1 MKRLG
6 SRFGSRWRSALIV
19 ALLSAAIL
27 MVGVLAM
34 QAGYAYRVHR
44 EAAESVLR
52 DYAQVVADEFIRR
65 TSVEIGY
72 RGYHAT
78 LTALQ
83 QQLGNSTAPALP
95 NPEDLAEHDL
105 VRSLFLLDTKGSLS
119 ETGVPLDDEWRD
131 RLEASIKNSGAM
143 SGTGAAT
150 FYVLHEQGDD
160 GQRTF
165 IFAALARPAGQATLA
180 AGFEVDF
187 DAMVSRLQ
195 RVVDSGP
202 LLPASLGDGKL
213 SNELLAIRL
222 SDAEGHEVYASGGYN
237 DPTLTTYTPF
247 GDTYSGMFKGL
258 TLQTSIDPNAAPRLV
273 IGGLPRSRLPVLTGL
288 LLMTVGLLLAAI
300 DQLRRERALARMRSD
315 FVSRVS
321 HELRTPLTQ
330 IRMFAETLLLGRDR
344 SEDERRR
351 SLEIVDQEARRLGH
365 LVENILQFSRGD
377 RDAIRLAPQPLA
389 LAPLLRSVVEKFMP
403 VARARKVEIV
413 ATLDDSVV
421 CDVDA
426 DAITQVLLN
435 LLDNAVKYGPEG
447 QEVHLGLEVTDS
459 HGRIVVEDEGPGVPQ
474 RERRRIWKRWQR
486 LERDERSAVAGTGI
500 GLTVVRDLIG
510 LHGGTVQ
517 VEDGSRGGARF
528 VVELPRSRT
537 R

>member
-1 MKRLG
+1 MRG
-6 SRFGSRWRSALIV
+6 SGGRFGSRWRSALIV

-27 MVGVLAM
+27 MVGILAM
-34 QAGYAYRVHR
+34 QAAYAYQVHR

-52 DYAQVVADEFIRR
+52 DYARVVADEFIRR

-83 QQLGNSTAPALP
+83 QRLGNSAHPSLP
-95 NPEDLAEHDL
+95 PPEDLAEHEL
-105 VRSLFLLDTKGSLS
+105 VRSLFLLDTNGSLS
-119 ETGVPLDDEWRD
+119 ATGVPLDEESRG
-131 RLEASIKNSGAM
+131 RLEASIEGSGVL
-143 SGTGAAT
+143 SEDGAAP
-150 FYVLHEQGDD
+150 FYVLHEERDQ

-165 IFAALARPAGQATLA
+165 IFTALTRPAGEAPLV

-187 DAMVSRLQ
+187 DGMDARLR
-195 RVVDSGP
+195 RVVDNGP
-202 LLPASLGDGKL
+202 LLPASLGDGEL
-213 SNELLAIRL
+213 SNDLLAIRL
-222 SDAEGHEVYASGGYN
+222 SDAGGREVFASGGHN

-247 GDTYSGMFKGL
+247 GDTYSGMFEGL
-258 TLQTSIDPNAAPRLV
+258 TLQTSIDPDAAPRLV
-273 IGGLPRSRLPVLTGL
+273 IGGLPRSRLPILAGM
-288 LLMTVGLLLAAI
+288 LLMTVGLLVAAI

-344 SEDERRR
+344 NEDERRR
-351 SLEIVDQEARRLGH
+351 SLAIVDQEARRLSH

-377 RDAIRLAPQPLA
+377 RDAIRLAPQTLT

-403 VARARKVEIV
+403 VARARNVTIRNN
-413 ATLDDSVV
+413 LDDDVA

-426 DAITQVLLN
+426 DAITQVILN
-435 LLDNAVKYGPEG
+435 LLDNAVKYGPVG
-447 QEVHLGLEVTDS
+447 QEVRLALESDS
-459 HGRIVVEDEGPGVPQ
+459 VHGRIIVDDEGPGIPAG
-474 RERRRIWKRWQR
+474 ERRRIWKRWQR

-500 GLTVVRDLIG
+500 GLTVVRDLVA
-510 LHGGTVQ
+510 LHGGTVR
-517 VEDGSRGGARF
+517 VEDGGRGGARF
-528 VVELPRSRT
+528 VVELPRSRAT
-537 R
+537 